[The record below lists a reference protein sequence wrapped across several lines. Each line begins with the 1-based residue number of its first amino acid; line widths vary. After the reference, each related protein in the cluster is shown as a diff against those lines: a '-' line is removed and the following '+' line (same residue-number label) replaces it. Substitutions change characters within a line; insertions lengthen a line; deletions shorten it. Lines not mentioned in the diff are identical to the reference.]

1 MADYCTKCGS
11 YRSETAL
18 EQCVCDAIICAI
30 CMVNE
35 PIHMKHQRDH
45 ERRERAKIV
54 IAKDAEIKR
63 LRQSLRSV
71 RMLAARM
78 QRSGV
83 EMLRIEANGEFY
95 VKGRF
100 TAVDLDVYQAFKAW
114 LNQMGD

>member
-83 EMLRIEANGEFY
+83 EDAEHLIRFCAEAGVVANVLRDGE
-95 VKGRF
+95 
-100 TAVDLDVYQAFKAW
+100 L
-114 LNQMGD
+114 